1 MRLKIQ
7 EERIIIKMSLDEKKL
22 AKEIVRQTKEAEI
35 PKAYKNPKTVRIMVN
50 ILWLGFFTSIML
62 SVIMIIGYEVEE
74 IGYVNTIDEL
84 TEKVEKSKKIYDET
98 WDYVYQTTDLLEVVL
113 DKLDC
118 TELRPLLVDED
129 FSRVKTTIRDLILSR
144 GC

>member
-1 MRLKIQ
+1 
-7 EERIIIKMSLDEKKL
+7 MSVDEKKL

-50 ILWLGFFTSIML
+50 ILWLGFFTSILM
-62 SVIMIIGYEVEE
+62 SAIMIVGYEVEE
-74 IGYVNTIDEL
+74 IGYENTITDL
-84 TEKVEKSKKIYDET
+84 TEKVETSNRIYDET

-113 DKLDC
+113 GKLDC

>member
-1 MRLKIQ
+1 
-7 EERIIIKMSLDEKKL
+7 MSLDEKKL
-22 AKEIVRQTKEAEI
+22 AKEIVRQTKEAKI
-35 PKAYKNPKTVRIMVN
+35 PKMYKNPKHAKLMADCLWIAFYTVIIFAV
-50 ILWLGFFTSIML
+50 
-62 SVIMIIGYEVEE
+62 VIIIGYEVKEVVYE
-74 IGYVNTIDEL
+74 QTITEL
-84 TEKVEKSKKIYDET
+84 TEKVETSNRIYDET

-118 TELRPLLVDED
+118 TELRPLLVDDD

>member
-1 MRLKIQ
+1 
-7 EERIIIKMSLDEKKL
+7 MSVDEKKL

-50 ILWLGFFTSIML
+50 ILWLGFFTSIL
-62 SVIMIIGYEVEE
+62 ISLIMIVDYEIQEVEYE
-74 IGYVNTIDEL
+74 NTITDL

>member
-1 MRLKIQ
+1 
-7 EERIIIKMSLDEKKL
+7 MSVDEKKL

-35 PKAYKNPKTVRIMVN
+35 PKAYKNPKTVRIMMN
-50 ILWLGFFTSIML
+50 ILWLGFFTSIL
-62 SVIMIIGYEVEE
+62 ISLIMIVDYEIEE
-74 IGYVNTIDEL
+74 YEYEQTITDL
-84 TEKVEKSKKIYDET
+84 TEKVETSNRIYDET

-113 DKLDC
+113 GKLDC

>member
-1 MRLKIQ
+1 
-7 EERIIIKMSLDEKKL
+7 MSVDEKKL

-35 PKAYKNPKTVRIMVN
+35 PKAYKNPKTVRIMMN
-50 ILWLGFFTSIML
+50 ILWLGFFTSIL
-62 SVIMIIGYEVEE
+62 ISLIMIVDYEIEE
-74 IGYVNTIDEL
+74 YEYEQTITDL
-84 TEKVEKSKKIYDET
+84 TEKVETSNRIYDET

-113 DKLDC
+113 SKLDC

>member
-1 MRLKIQ
+1 
-7 EERIIIKMSLDEKKL
+7 MSVDEKKL

-35 PKAYKNPKTVRIMVN
+35 PKAYKNPKTVRIMMN
-50 ILWLGFFTSIML
+50 ILWLGFFTSILM
-62 SVIMIIGYEVEE
+62 SAIMIVGYEVEE
-74 IGYVNTIDEL
+74 IGYENTITDL
-84 TEKVEKSKKIYDET
+84 TEKVETSNRIYDET

-113 DKLDC
+113 GKLDC

>member
-1 MRLKIQ
+1 L
-7 EERIIIKMSLDEKKL
+7 SLDEKKL

-35 PKAYKNPKTVRIMVN
+35 PKAYKNPKTVRIMMN
-50 ILWLGFFTSIML
+50 ILWLGFFTSILM
-62 SVIMIIGYEVEE
+62 SAIMIVGYEVEE
-74 IGYVNTIDEL
+74 IGYENTITDL
-84 TEKVEKSKKIYDET
+84 TEKVETSNRIYDET

-113 DKLDC
+113 NKLDC

-144 GC
+144 DC

>member
-1 MRLKIQ
+1 
-7 EERIIIKMSLDEKKL
+7 MSVDEKKL

-35 PKAYKNPKTVRIMVN
+35 PKAYKNPKTVRIMMN
-50 ILWLGFFTSIML
+50 ILWLGFFTSILM
-62 SVIMIIGYEVEE
+62 SAIMIVGYEVEE
-74 IGYVNTIDEL
+74 IGYENTITDL

>member
-1 MRLKIQ
+1 
-7 EERIIIKMSLDEKKL
+7 MSLDEKKL

-35 PKAYKNPKTVRIMVN
+35 PKAYKNPKTVRIMMN
-50 ILWLGFFTSIML
+50 ILWLGFFTSIL
-62 SVIMIIGYEVEE
+62 ISLIMIVDYEIEE
-74 IGYVNTIDEL
+74 YEYEQTITDL
-84 TEKVEKSKKIYDET
+84 TEKVETSNRIYDET

-113 DKLDC
+113 GKLDC

>member
-1 MRLKIQ
+1 
-7 EERIIIKMSLDEKKL
+7 MSLDEKKL

-35 PKAYKNPKTVRIMVN
+35 PKAYKNPKTVRIMMN
-50 ILWLGFFTSIML
+50 ILWLGFFTSIL
-62 SVIMIIGYEVEE
+62 ISLIMIVDYEIEE
-74 IGYVNTIDEL
+74 YEYEQTITDL
-84 TEKVEKSKKIYDET
+84 TEKVETSNRIYDET

>member
-1 MRLKIQ
+1 
-7 EERIIIKMSLDEKKL
+7 MSVDEKKL

-35 PKAYKNPKTVRIMVN
+35 PKVYKNPKTVRIMMN
-50 ILWLGFFTSIML
+50 ILWLGFFTSILM
-62 SVIMIIGYEVEE
+62 SAIMIVGYEVEE
-74 IGYVNTIDEL
+74 IGYENTITDL
-84 TEKVEKSKKIYDET
+84 TEKVETSNRIYDET
-98 WDYVYQTTDLLEVVL
+98 WDYVYQTSDLLEVVL

>member
-1 MRLKIQ
+1 
-7 EERIIIKMSLDEKKL
+7 MSLDEKKL

-35 PKAYKNPKTVRIMVN
+35 PKAYKNPKTVRIMMN
-50 ILWLGFFTSIML
+50 ILWLGFFTSILM
-62 SVIMIIGYEVEE
+62 SAIMIVGYEVEE
-74 IGYVNTIDEL
+74 IGYENTITDL
-84 TEKVEKSKKIYDET
+84 TEKVETSNRIYDET

-113 DKLDC
+113 GKLDC